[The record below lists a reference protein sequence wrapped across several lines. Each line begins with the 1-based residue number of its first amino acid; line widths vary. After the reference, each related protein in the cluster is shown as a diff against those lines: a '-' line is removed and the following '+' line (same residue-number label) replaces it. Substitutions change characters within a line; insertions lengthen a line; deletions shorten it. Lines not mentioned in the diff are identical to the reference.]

1 MKLSTTTTSERG
13 KEQIKT
19 GNEYIM
25 ITFTNER
32 RQKFDITFTGEKLK
46 IMSYY
51 NATEKIIDYMDDF
64 QDKPNV
70 NVHRLQ

>member
-13 KEQIKT
+13 KAQIKT

-25 ITFTNER
+25 ITLTNER
-32 RQKFDITFTGEKLK
+32 RQKFDITFTGENLK

-64 QDKPNV
+64 QEKTNV
-70 NVHRLQ
+70 NVHRTQ